1 MTYSEAQNRAS
12 QKYHKAN
19 LEQINISV
27 KKGKKQEYKEKAA
40 RKGKP
45 LSRYICD
52 LIENDPE

>member
-12 QKYHKAN
+12 QKYHKNN
-19 LEQINISV
+19 LEKICISV
-27 KKGKKQEYKEKAA
+27 KKGKRQEYKDKAA

-45 LSRYICD
+45 LARYICE